1 MQLLKNNYP
10 GFKNLHLTISV
21 ILIIPVALVY
31 GSYPDFILPG
41 LFDFKIESSDL
52 ANIFRAI
59 MGLYL
64 GMTIIWIAGIFNPK
78 FWTVATLTNIIFM
91 GGLALG
97 RLISLALDGFPS
109 NSLLFGLIV
118 ELALTFFAL
127 INLKK
132 YGN

>member
-1 MQLLKNNYP
+1 MHPLKNNYP

-31 GSYPDFILPG
+31 GLYPGFILPG
-41 LFDFKIESSDL
+41 LFDFKIESTDL

-78 FWTVATLTNIIFM
+78 FWTAATLTNIIFM
-91 GGLALG
+91 GGLAFG
-97 RLISLALDGFPS
+97 RLISLALDGLPS
-109 NSLLFGLIV
+109 KSLLFGLIV